1 MNDMKI
7 IGFGHYV
14 PKTIKYND
22 DFKTIVETSDEWI
35 KSRTG
40 ISKRHLTDDEN
51 TSDIASKAALMA
63 MEDAGVSADD
73 IDLVVCA
80 TITPDSFTPSTASK
94 ILKLL
99 GIKRAMAFDI
109 SAACSGFIYA
119 MNTASAILTANNLR
133 RAIVIGAETLSKIVD
148 YSDRSTCVLFG
159 DGAGAVVIEATKNK
173 SVFYCMSKTDEE
185 NILYANALKPQGV
198 FKGGLIDDYH
208 LKMNGQ
214 KVFKFAIEAV
224 NDAIN
229 SALNIAGL
237 TIDDIDL
244 IIPHQA
250 NERIIA
256 AVCRHWNLD
265 FNRFYL
271 NISEYGNTSAAS
283 IAIAL
288 SEAHHK
294 KVIGKGNRVMLVGFG
309 AGLTWASMIIEL

>member
-22 DFKTIVETSDEWI
+22 DFKEIVETSDEWI

-40 ISKRHLTDDEN
+40 ISKRHFANKESTLDL
-51 TSDIASKAALMA
+51 AYKAALMA
-63 MEDAGVSADD
+63 IEDAKVSPKD
-73 IDLVVCA
+73 IDLVICA

-94 ILKLL
+94 VLKLL
-99 GIKRAMAFDI
+99 GIEKAMAFDI

-119 MNTASAILTANNLR
+119 MNVASAILNANKLKK
-133 RAIVIGAETLSKIVD
+133 AIVIGCEALSKIVD
-148 YSDRSTCVLFG
+148 YTDRATCVLFG
-159 DGAGAVVIEATKNK
+159 DGAGAVVIDCCDNK
-173 SVFYCMSKTDEE
+173 SCFYCMSKTDED
-185 NILYANALKPQGV
+185 NILYANAIKSNGI
-198 FKGGLIDDYH
+198 FNGGIIDDYH
-208 LKMNGQ
+208 LKMNGRE
-214 KVFKFAIEAV
+214 VFRFAIDAV
-224 NDAIN
+224 NDAITK
-229 SALNIAGL
+229 ALDIAGL

-294 KVIGKGNRVMLVGFG
+294 KVIGKGNNIMLVGFG
-309 AGLTWASMIIEL
+309 AGLTWASMIIKL